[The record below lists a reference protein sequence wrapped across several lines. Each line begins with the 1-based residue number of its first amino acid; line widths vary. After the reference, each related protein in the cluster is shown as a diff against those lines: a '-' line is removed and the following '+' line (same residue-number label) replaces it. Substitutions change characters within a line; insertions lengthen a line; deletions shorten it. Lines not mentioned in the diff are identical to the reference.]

1 MTRRKTGSGIRM
13 KERLQKLLSAAGVCS
28 RRAAEGYITAG
39 RVTVNGETALLGQ
52 QADPETDDIRVDG
65 VPLGREPEAVYL
77 MLNKPRGYVTT
88 VSDEQGR
95 KTVMDLLTGVSTRV
109 YPVGRLDRD
118 SEGLLLLTNDGALTH
133 RLLHPSHEVSKEYR
147 VTVSGPVEHAAERLS
162 RIRDVVGLPIRP
174 AEVRE
179 LSRKGNRAELSVI
192 IHEGRNRQIR
202 RMCAQCELEVLRL
215 QRVREHCL
223 ELGTLPLGQWRYLTT
238 EEITGLEEECPLSE
252 ESSQVLSH
260 P

>member
-1 MTRRKTGSGIRM
+1 M
-13 KERLQKLLSAAGVCS
+13 
-28 RRAAEGYITAG
+28 
-39 RVTVNGETALLGQ
+39 GQ

-95 KTVMDLLTGVSTRV
+95 KTVMDLLTGVSARV

-162 RIRDVVGLPIRP
+162 RVRDVVGLPIRP

-223 ELGTLPLGQWRYLTT
+223 ELGALPLGQWRYLTA
-238 EEITGLEEECPLSE
+238 EEIAGLEEE
-252 ESSQVLSH
+252 
-260 P
+260 

>member
-1 MTRRKTGSGIRM
+1 M
-13 KERLQKLLSAAGVCS
+13 KERLQKILSAAGVCS
-28 RRAAEGYITAG
+28 RRAAEGYLTA
-39 RVTVNGETALLGQ
+39 RRITVNGETAQLGQ

-65 VPLGREPEAVYL
+65 VPLGREPETVYL

-95 KTVMDLLTGVSTRV
+95 ETVMDLLTGIHTRI

-118 SEGLLLLTNDGALTH
+118 SEGLLLLTNDGALTQ

-147 VTVSGPVEHAAERLS
+147 VTVSGPVEHAAENLR
-162 RIRDVVGLPIRP
+162 RIRDVAGMAIRP
-174 AEVRE
+174 AEVQMLRRE
-179 LSRKGNRAELSVI
+179 GNRAELRIV

-202 RMCAQCELEVLRL
+202 RMCARCGLEVLLL

-223 ELGTLPLGQWRYLTT
+223 ELGTLPLGQWRYLTAAEIAALKT
-238 EEITGLEEECPLSE
+238 E
-252 ESSQVLSH
+252 
-260 P
+260 

>member
-1 MTRRKTGSGIRM
+1 MA
-13 KERLQKLLSAAGVCS
+13 ERLQKLLAAAGLCS
-28 RRAAEGYITAG
+28 RRMAEEWISAG
-39 RVTVNGETALLGQ
+39 RVCVNGAPATLGDR
-52 QADPETDDIRVDG
+52 ADPETDTITVDG
-65 VPLGREPEAVYL
+65 LPLPADTRRVYL

-88 VSDEQGR
+88 LSDEYGR
-95 KTVMDLLTGVSTRV
+95 HTAAELVSGCGARV

-118 SEGLLLLTNDGALTH
+118 SEGLLLFTNDGDFAH

-238 EEITGLEEECPLSE
+238 EEITGLEEE
-252 ESSQVLSH
+252 
-260 P
+260 

>member
-1 MTRRKTGSGIRM
+1 M

-162 RIRDVVGLPIRP
+162 RVRDVVGLPIRP

-202 RMCAQCELEVLRL
+202 RMCAAVGLHVKRLR
-215 QRVREHCL
+215 RVREHTL
-223 ELGTLPLGQWRYLTT
+223 SLGALPEGVSFSIILMNILVPHIENLTRPKPFG
-238 EEITGLEEECPLSE
+238 EEGKRRGKAKS
-252 ESSQVLSH
+252 
-260 P
+260 

>member
-1 MTRRKTGSGIRM
+1 M
-13 KERLQKLLSAAGVCS
+13 KERLQKILSAAGVCS
-28 RRAAEGYITAG
+28 RRAAEGYLTAG
-39 RVTVNGETALLGQ
+39 RITVNGEMAQLGQ

-95 KTVMDLLTGVSTRV
+95 KTVMDLLTGVHTRI

-118 SEGLLLLTNDGALTH
+118 SEGLLLLTNDGALTQ

-147 VTVSGPVEHAAERLS
+147 VTVSGPVEHAAENLR
-162 RIRDVVGLPIRP
+162 RIRDVAGMAIRA
-174 AEVRE
+174 AEVQMLRRE
-179 LSRKGNRAELSVI
+179 GNRAELRIV

-202 RMCAQCELEVLRL
+202 RMCARCGLEVLRL

-223 ELGTLPLGQWRYLTT
+223 ELGTLPLGQWRYLTA
-238 EEITGLEEECPLSE
+238 EEIAGLEEE
-252 ESSQVLSH
+252 
-260 P
+260 

>member
-1 MTRRKTGSGIRM
+1 M
-13 KERLQKLLSAAGVCS
+13 KERLQKILSAAGVCS
-28 RRAAEGYITAG
+28 RRAAEGYLTAG
-39 RVTVNGETALLGQ
+39 RITVNGETARLGQ

-65 VPLGREPEAVYL
+65 VPLGREPETVYL

-95 KTVMDLLTGVSTRV
+95 KTVMDLLTGIHTRI

-118 SEGLLLLTNDGALTH
+118 SEGLLLLTNDGALTQ

-147 VTVSGPVEHAAERLS
+147 VTVSGPVEHAAENLR
-162 RIRDVVGLPIRP
+162 RIRDVAGMAIRP
-174 AEVRE
+174 AEVQMLRRE
-179 LSRKGNRAELSVI
+179 GNRAELRIV

-202 RMCAQCELEVLRL
+202 RMCARCGLEVLRL

-223 ELGTLPLGQWRYLTT
+223 ELGTLPLGQWRYLTAAEIAALKT
-238 EEITGLEEECPLSE
+238 E
-252 ESSQVLSH
+252 
-260 P
+260 

>member
-1 MTRRKTGSGIRM
+1 M
-13 KERLQKLLSAAGVCS
+13 KERLQKILSAAGVCS
-28 RRAAEGYITAG
+28 RRAAEGYLTAG
-39 RVTVNGETALLGQ
+39 RITVNGELAQLGQ

-65 VPLGREPEAVYL
+65 VPLGREPETVYL

-95 KTVMDLLTGVSTRV
+95 KTVMDLLTGVHTRI

-118 SEGLLLLTNDGALTH
+118 SEGLLLLTNDGALTQ

-147 VTVSGPVEHAAERLS
+147 VTVSGPVEHAAENLR
-162 RIRDVVGLPIRP
+162 RIRDVAGMAIRP
-174 AEVRE
+174 AEVQMLRRE
-179 LSRKGNRAELSVI
+179 GNRAELRIV

-202 RMCAQCELEVLRL
+202 RMCARCGLEVLRL

-223 ELGTLPLGQWRYLTT
+223 ELGTLPLGQWRYLTAVEIAALKT
-238 EEITGLEEECPLSE
+238 E
-252 ESSQVLSH
+252 
-260 P
+260 

>member
-1 MTRRKTGSGIRM
+1 M
-13 KERLQKLLSAAGVCS
+13 KERLQKILSAAGVCS
-28 RRAAEGYITAG
+28 RRAAEGYLTAG
-39 RVTVNGETALLGQ
+39 RITVNGETAQLGQ

-95 KTVMDLLTGVSTRV
+95 KTVMDLLTGIHTRI

-118 SEGLLLLTNDGALTH
+118 SEGLLLLTNDGALTQ
-133 RLLHPSHEVSKEYR
+133 RLLHPSHEVSKEYH
-147 VTVSGPVEHAAERLS
+147 VTVSGPVEHAAENLR
-162 RIRDVVGLPIRP
+162 RIRDVAGMAIRP
-174 AEVRE
+174 AEVQMLRRE
-179 LSRKGNRAELSVI
+179 GNRAELRIV

-202 RMCAQCELEVLRL
+202 RMCARCGLEVLRL

-223 ELGTLPLGQWRYLTT
+223 ELGTLPLGQWRYLTAAEIAALKT
-238 EEITGLEEECPLSE
+238 E
-252 ESSQVLSH
+252 
-260 P
+260 

>member
-1 MTRRKTGSGIRM
+1 M
-13 KERLQKLLSAAGVCS
+13 KERLQKILSAAGVCS
-28 RRAAEGYITAG
+28 RRAAEGYLTAG
-39 RVTVNGETALLGQ
+39 RITVNGETAQLGQ

-65 VPLGREPEAVYL
+65 VPLGREPETVYL

-95 KTVMDLLTGVSTRV
+95 KTVMDLLTGVHTRI

-118 SEGLLLLTNDGALTH
+118 SEGLLLTNDGALTH

-147 VTVSGPVEHAAERLS
+147 VTVSGPVEHAAENLR
-162 RIRDVVGLPIRP
+162 RIRDVAGMAIRP
-174 AEVRE
+174 AEVQMLRRE
-179 LSRKGNRAELSVI
+179 GNRAELRIV

-202 RMCAQCELEVLRL
+202 RMCARCGLEVLRL

-223 ELGTLPLGQWRYLTT
+223 ELGTLPLGQWRYLTAAEIAALKT
-238 EEITGLEEECPLSE
+238 E
-252 ESSQVLSH
+252 
-260 P
+260 

>member
-1 MTRRKTGSGIRM
+1 M

-109 YPVGRLDRD
+109 VYPVGRLDRD

-162 RIRDVVGLPIRP
+162 RVRDVVGLPIRP

-202 RMCAQCELEVLRL
+202 RMCAQCGLEVLRL

-223 ELGTLPLGQWRYLTT
+223 ELGALPLGQWRYLTA
-238 EEITGLEEECPLSE
+238 EEIAGLKEE
-252 ESSQVLSH
+252 
-260 P
+260 

>member
-1 MTRRKTGSGIRM
+1 
-13 KERLQKLLSAAGVCS
+13 
-28 RRAAEGYITAG
+28 
-39 RVTVNGETALLGQ
+39 
-52 QADPETDDIRVDG
+52 
-65 VPLGREPEAVYL
+65 
-77 MLNKPRGYVTT
+77 
-88 VSDEQGR
+88 
-95 KTVMDLLTGVSTRV
+95 MDLLTGVSTRV

-162 RIRDVVGLPIRP
+162 RVRDVVGLPIRP

-223 ELGTLPLGQWRYLTT
+223 ELGTLPLGQWRYLTA
-238 EEITGLEEECPLSE
+238 EEIAGLEEE
-252 ESSQVLSH
+252 
-260 P
+260 

>member
-1 MTRRKTGSGIRM
+1 M
-13 KERLQKLLSAAGVCS
+13 KERLQKILSAAGVCS
-28 RRAAEGYITAG
+28 RRAAEGYLTAG
-39 RVTVNGETALLGQ
+39 RITVNGETAQLGQ

-65 VPLGREPEAVYL
+65 VPLDREPEAVYL

-95 KTVMDLLTGVSTRV
+95 KTVMDLLTGVHTRI

-118 SEGLLLLTNDGALTH
+118 SEGLLLLTNDGALTQ

-147 VTVSGPVEHAAERLS
+147 VTVSGPVEHAAENLR
-162 RIRDVVGLPIRP
+162 RIRDVAGMAIRP
-174 AEVRE
+174 AEVQMLRRE
-179 LSRKGNRAELSVI
+179 GNRAELRIV

-202 RMCAQCELEVLRL
+202 RMCARCGLEVLRL

-223 ELGTLPLGQWRYLTT
+223 ELGTLPLGQWRYLTAA
-238 EEITGLEEECPLSE
+238 EIAALKKE
-252 ESSQVLSH
+252 
-260 P
+260 

>member
-39 RVTVNGETALLGQ
+39 RVAVNGETALLGQ

-133 RLLHPSHEVSKEYR
+133 RLLHPSHEVYKEYR

-162 RIRDVVGLPIRP
+162 RVRDVVGLPIRP

-202 RMCAQCELEVLRL
+202 RMCAQCGLEVLRL

-223 ELGTLPLGQWRYLTT
+223 ELGTLPLGQWRYLTA
-238 EEITGLEEECPLSE
+238 EEITGLKEE
-252 ESSQVLSH
+252 
-260 P
+260 

>member
-1 MTRRKTGSGIRM
+1 MTRREAGSGIRM

-39 RVTVNGETALLGQ
+39 RVTVNGAIALLGQ
-52 QADPETDDIRVDG
+52 QADPETDDIQVDG

-109 YPVGRLDRD
+109 YPAGRLDRD
-118 SEGLLLLTNDGALTH
+118 SEGLLLLTNDGALTQ

-162 RIRDVVGLPIRP
+162 RIRDVARLPIRP

-179 LSRKGNRAELSVI
+179 LSRKGNRAELSVT

-202 RMCAQCELEVLRL
+202 RMCAQCDLEVLRL

-223 ELGTLPLGQWRYLTT
+223 ELGTLPLGQWRYLTA
-238 EEITGLEEECPLSE
+238 EEIAGLEEE
-252 ESSQVLSH
+252 
-260 P
+260 

>member
-1 MTRRKTGSGIRM
+1 M
-13 KERLQKLLSAAGVCS
+13 KERLQKILSAAGVCS
-28 RRAAEGYITAG
+28 RRAAEGYLTAG
-39 RVTVNGETALLGQ
+39 RITVNGETAQLGQ

-65 VPLGREPEAVYL
+65 VPLDREPETVYL

-95 KTVMDLLTGVSTRV
+95 KTVMDLLTGIHTRI

-118 SEGLLLLTNDGALTH
+118 SEGLLLLTNDGALTQ

-147 VTVSGPVEHAAERLS
+147 VTVSGPVEHAAENLR
-162 RIRDVVGLPIRP
+162 RIRDVAGMAIRP
-174 AEVRE
+174 AEVQMLRRE
-179 LSRKGNRAELSVI
+179 GNRAELRIV

-202 RMCAQCELEVLRL
+202 RMCARCGLEVLRL

-223 ELGTLPLGQWRYLTT
+223 ELGTLPLGQWRYLTAAEIAALKT
-238 EEITGLEEECPLSE
+238 E
-252 ESSQVLSH
+252 
-260 P
+260 

>member
-1 MTRRKTGSGIRM
+1 M
-13 KERLQKLLSAAGVCS
+13 KESLQKILSAAGGCS
-28 RRAAEGYITAG
+28 RRAAEGYLTAG
-39 RVTVNGETALLGQ
+39 RITVNGETAQLGQ
-52 QADPETDDIRVDG
+52 QADPETDDIWVDG

-95 KTVMDLLTGVSTRV
+95 KTVMDLLTGIHTRV

-133 RLLHPSHEVSKEYR
+133 RLLHPSHEVSKEYH
-147 VTVSGPVEHAAERLS
+147 VTVSGPVEHAAENLR
-162 RIRDVVGLPIRP
+162 RIRDVAGMPIQP
-174 AEVRE
+174 AEVRQ
-179 LSRKGNRAELSVI
+179 LRRTGDRAELSVI

-202 RMCAQCELEVLRL
+202 RMCARCGLEVLRL

-223 ELGTLPLGQWRYLTT
+223 ELGKLSLGQWRYLTA
-238 EEITGLEEECPLSE
+238 EEIAALKEE
-252 ESSQVLSH
+252 
-260 P
+260 

>member
-109 YPVGRLDRD
+109 VYPVGRLDRD

-162 RIRDVVGLPIRP
+162 RVRDVVGLPIRP

-202 RMCAQCELEVLRL
+202 RMCAQCGLEVLRL

-223 ELGTLPLGQWRYLTT
+223 ELGTLPLGQWRYLTA
-238 EEITGLEEECPLSE
+238 EEIAGLEEE
-252 ESSQVLSH
+252 
-260 P
+260 

>member
-1 MTRRKTGSGIRM
+1 M
-13 KERLQKLLSAAGVCS
+13 KERLQKILSAAGVCS
-28 RRAAEGYITAG
+28 RRAAEGYLTAG
-39 RVTVNGETALLGQ
+39 RITVNGETAQLGQ

-95 KTVMDLLTGVSTRV
+95 KTVMDLRTGIHTRV

-133 RLLHPSHEVSKEYR
+133 RLLHPSHEVSKEYH
-147 VTVSGPVEHAAERLS
+147 VTVSGPVEYAAENLR
-162 RIRDVVGLPIRP
+162 RIRDVAGIPIQP
-174 AEVRE
+174 AEVRQ
-179 LSRKGNRAELSVI
+179 LRRSGDRAELSVI

-202 RMCAQCELEVLRL
+202 RMCARCGLEVLRL

-223 ELGTLPLGQWRYLTT
+223 ELGKLPMGQWRYLTA
-238 EEITGLEEECPLSE
+238 EEIAALKEE
-252 ESSQVLSH
+252 
-260 P
+260 